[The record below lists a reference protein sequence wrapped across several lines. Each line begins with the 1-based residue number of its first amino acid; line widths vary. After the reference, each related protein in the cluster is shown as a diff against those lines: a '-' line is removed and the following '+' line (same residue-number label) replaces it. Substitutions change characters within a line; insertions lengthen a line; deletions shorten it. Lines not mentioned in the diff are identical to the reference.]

1 MLQRLASSLP
11 PLLLLQGP
19 WKPRLLLLGQQQLLE
34 QQMLQGWVLLQWQ
47 ELQQQL
53 LLPPTVDCLP
63 PLGSV
68 PLQLGQLAD
77 SCWVQPDQP
86 LLAAPC
92 PQPLLAAPC
101 PPPLLA
107 APCPQPLLSG
117 LCTPACGPYIPLC
130 WWLYLQRRLRHY
142 HVEACCPHPYADV

>member
-19 WKPRLLLLGQQQLLE
+19 WKPRLLLLGQHELLE

-53 LLPPTVDCLP
+53 LLPTVDCLP

-68 PLQLGQLAD
+68 SLQLGQLAD
-77 SCWVQPDQP
+77 SCCVQPDQP

-92 PQPLLAAPC
+92 PQPLLSRLCHPAWGPDAP
-101 PPPLLA
+101 L
-107 APCPQPLLSG
+107 G
-117 LCTPACGPYIPLC
+117 
-130 WWLYLQRRLRHY
+130 WWLYLQRRLRHC

>member
-1 MLQRLASSLP
+1 MLQRLASLLP

-19 WKPRLLLLGQQQLLE
+19 LKPRLLLLGQQQLLE

-47 ELQQQL
+47 VLLQQL
-53 LLPPTVDCLP
+53 LLPTVDCLP

-101 PPPLLA
+101 P
-107 APCPQPLLSG
+107 QPLLSR
-117 LCTPACGPYIPLC
+117 LCNPGWGPEVPLG
-130 WWLYLQRRLRHY
+130 WWLYLQRRLRHC